1 MSEIREERL
10 AHNEVVFRTLNESID
25 QIAIGLGG
33 SAPFEFVCECATS
46 DCFARIEL
54 TLPEYESVRSDG
66 SHFILR
72 PGHQDIEV
80 ELVVEEHPH
89 YIVVQKDGVA
99 GLVAHDAD
107 PRA

>member
-33 SAPFEFVCECATS
+33 SAPFEVVCECATS

>member
-1 MSEIREERL
+1 MSEAREERL

-33 SAPFEFVCECATS
+33 PAPFEFVCECATS

-54 TLPEYESVRSDG
+54 TLPEYERVRADG
-66 SHFILR
+66 SHFILC
-72 PGHQDIEV
+72 PGHEDIEV
-80 ELVVEEHPH
+80 EQVVEQHAN

-99 GLVAHDAD
+99 GLVAHAAD

>member
-1 MSEIREERL
+1 MGEIREERL

-33 SAPFEFVCECATS
+33 PAPFEFVCECATS
-46 DCFARIEL
+46 DCFDRIEL
-54 TLPEYESVRSDG
+54 TLPEYESVRSEG
-66 SHFILR
+66 SCFILR
-72 PGHQDIEV
+72 PGHEDLEV
-80 ELVVEEHPH
+80 ELVVQQHPN